1 MRRLL
6 LSLVCA
12 VSLTITASALA
23 QDDVGASHE
32 GICCG
37 ATCCLI
43 EGMCLGT
50 GQQNPR
56 NPCEV
61 CDPGQSAAAWTTTA
75 GCTPPDAGN
84 TGGDPDAG
92 STPPPGGGGC
102 AVGQGGGAGSAAIA
116 GLLALVLFRR
126 RR

>member
-6 LSLVCA
+6 AFLVCTA
-12 VSLTITASALA
+12 SLMITASALA
-23 QDDVGASHE
+23 QDDVGAAHE
-32 GICCG
+32 GVCCG

-61 CDPGQSAAAWTTTA
+61 CDPGQSQAAWTTMA

-92 STPPPGGGGC
+92 STTPPPSGGC
-102 AVGQGGGAGSAAIA
+102 AVGQGGAASPA
-116 GLLALVLFRR
+116 ALAALLALFLVRR